1 MPGRSLLSNLA
12 CGDSQFAFSDFTI
25 PNFSAIDRFVIVPS
39 MATQENEANP
49 EVPAAGPTSL
59 DRRLAAP
66 MFVLTILFLLVAAG
80 ALHFGA
86 EQATVDEEQVTVPA
100 RWCGIALLVL
110 FPLYWLEAVLHL
122 RAGTRRRRQCLTY
135 CLAPPLRLGARDHR
149 DGRSIWLPGI
159 GWGVVDDEFRRRVES
174 GAHRPMLIV
183 ALFVLPLLVAQHFLN
198 EHVHHSFWLQIAVEV
213 GAGLIWMAFTIEFI
227 VMFSIAPKRW
237 TYARQHWL
245 DLIIICF
252 PLIAFLRLA
261 RMSAVLR
268 ITRLTRLQQLTKV
281 FRLRGTL
288 MRLWRAVLL
297 LGLLER
303 VFRGPEERLSALRER
318 LATRE
323 REIHELKREIAKLEE
338 QLALAQRPTENLSA
352 SGMSEDAAAGA

>member
-1 MPGRSLLSNLA
+1 MSLQASN
-12 CGDSQFAFSDFTI
+12 
-25 PNFSAIDRFVIVPS
+25 
-39 MATQENEANP
+39 ANP
-49 EVPAAGPTSL
+49 PAAAGPSAL

-86 EQATVDEEQVTVPA
+86 EKAPVDDEHAELPA
-100 RWCGIALLVL
+100 GWCVFGLALLY
-110 FPLYWLEAVLHL
+110 PLYWLEACLHL
-122 RAGTRRRRQCLTY
+122 RAGTTRRRQFLSCGL
-135 CLAPPLRLGARDHR
+135 LPPLRLGVRDHN

-159 GWGVVDDEFRRRVES
+159 GWGVVDDDLRRRVER

-183 ALFVLPLLVAQHFLN
+183 ALFVLPLLAAQHYLS
-198 EHVHHSFWLQIAVEV
+198 EHVHHSLWLQMAVEA

-261 RMSAVLR
+261 RASAVLR
-268 ITRLTRLQQLTKV
+268 AMRVTRLQQLTKV
-281 FRLRGTL
+281 FRLRGTF

-303 VFRGPEERLSALRER
+303 VFRGPEAR
-318 LATRE
+318 LAGLRDRVAARE
-323 REIHELKREIAKLEE
+323 HEIAELKREIAQLEE
-338 QLALAQRPTENLSA
+338 QLAAAPRPPIER
-352 SGMSEDAAAGA
+352 AATGPVADEAVARTS